1 MKHFLQG
8 FRRWLRGIGLQF
20 MPILSSLA
28 MSFLTMALMFGALLI
43 MVSPAKLGRLFWP
56 TLIAYLGGIAAVV
69 AALHHRRE
77 MREFRALVG
86 DEEFF
91 RIYPRL
97 RRREERRKRRQAR
110 KNDNKRKGR
119 NS

>member
-8 FRRWLRGIGLQF
+8 FRRWLRNVGLQF
-20 MPILSSLA
+20 TPIFSSLA
-28 MSFLTMALMFGALLI
+28 LSFLTMALMCGALLI
-43 MVSPAKLGRLFWP
+43 MVSSAKLGRLFWP

-97 RRREERRKRRQAR
+97 RRREERRKRRQER
-110 KNDNKRKGR
+110 KNNHKRKGR